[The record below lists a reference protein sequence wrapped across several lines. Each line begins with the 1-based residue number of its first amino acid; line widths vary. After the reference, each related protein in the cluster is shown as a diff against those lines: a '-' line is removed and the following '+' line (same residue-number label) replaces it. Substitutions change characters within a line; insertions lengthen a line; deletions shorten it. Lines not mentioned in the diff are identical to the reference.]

1 MGPPAVLSCFPGE
14 LSPVQSSPVQ
24 ERGERREERGEMV
37 NTEGH
42 KAGPHHACLTGC
54 ALTYNSYRRGSRN
67 FNNKELSPGQTF
79 LSVFHVQGEFGIIKE
94 AEEEET
100 DTRDKSGDSA
110 DTRDTPTDSPQHQPA
125 GPVGFNKDRRRSS
138 FSLAKLGNDDD

>member
-1 MGPPAVLSCFPGE
+1 MTKKTSVLLQILVS
-14 LSPVQSSPVQ
+14 LSLLFCS
-24 ERGERREERGEMV
+24 
-37 NTEGH
+37 
-42 KAGPHHACLTGC
+42 
-54 ALTYNSYRRGSRN
+54 
-67 FNNKELSPGQTF
+67 QTF

-138 FSLAKLGNDDD
+138 FSLAKLGNK